1 MYTKVQIIIVINAQ
15 KLINAR
21 IKNQYLMN
29 IILVLKII
37 S

>member
-1 MYTKVQIIIVINAQ
+1 MYTKVQIIIVINSQ
-15 KLINAR
+15 KLINVR

-29 IILVLKII
+29 IILVLEII